1 MVARW
6 MANLILLLM
15 LIGLALGIRYE
26 LMVTESSRVSHA
38 DPATIGDTMAN
49 LRRVE
54 LEPSP
59 ADSEPASPPA
69 SPVAPRS
76 VAPRS
81 DPKATADPTPLLGT
95 LPSDRSPERSDS
107 PAARPI
113 PESVESP
120 PVVRLSP
127 DGSPDAG
134 QPTMGQAQDQT
145 AAVAAPVDRP
155 GTRPSKAPPVGF
167 GVDPFAPDE
176 VPPPQAARSKTG
188 GVPAPRGY

>member
-38 DPATIGDTMAN
+38 DPATIDDTMAN

-59 ADSEPASPPA
+59 VDSEPVSPTASP
-69 SPVAPRS
+69 

-81 DPKATADPTPLLGT
+81 DPKATSDPTPLLGT

-127 DGSPDAG
+127 DGNPDAG
-134 QPTMGQAQDQT
+134 QSSRGQAQDQA
-145 AAVAAPVDRP
+145 AAVAVPVDRS

-176 VPPPQAARSKTG
+176 VPPPQAARSKAG
-188 GVPAPRGY
+188 GVPAPRSH